1 MHDKSR
7 QQNAKTMQSKEIPQ
21 INEIK
26 KNNNTGCPSVIVAKS
41 SKDLTLSF
49 CFIKMQIQFKFNA

>member
-26 KNNNTGCPSVIVAKS
+26 KTTTPVVR
-41 SKDLTLSF
+41 LS
-49 CFIKMQIQFKFNA
+49 